1 MKKFIL
7 IFIIFVFNMIAFSG
21 IVYVHSVSANI
32 PQNLFEYTGSRSNMI
47 YYLELFNDGEEKG
60 YLVSGWFFTPVK
72 PIEKTKILI
81 EYDNFKFEY
90 NIDNKIS
97 KIYSDIPLHLIICPS
112 NSEIKI
118 GEIYLPNND
127 NEKRNTKDVIKN
139 IPKIQEMGIF
149 TFTIENGEVLL
160 KNLFDQNEEIYI
172 LINAGIRKTGG
183 FSIDIKSYEIKNS
196 QIVIEGEL
204 KEPSKNEIVTQA
216 FTFPSIQIKIGKLKP
231 GNYVIKANIKNLGIF
246 TKTIEIK

>member
-1 MKKFIL
+1 MKKFIFIFFIFAFNL
-7 IFIIFVFNMIAFSG
+7 ITFSG

-60 YLVSGWFFTPVK
+60 YLVSGWFFTPAK
-72 PIEKTKILI
+72 PIEKTKIII

-90 NIDNKIS
+90 NVDNEIS
-97 KIYSDIPLHLIICPS
+97 NIYSDIPLHLIICPS
-112 NSEIKI
+112 NSKIKI
-118 GEIYLPNND
+118 GEIYIPYND
-127 NEKRNTKDVIKN
+127 EKYTNELIKN
-139 IPKIQEMGIF
+139 FPKIQEMGIF

>member
-7 IFIIFVFNMIAFSG
+7 ILLIFAFNLIAFSG

-47 YYLELFNDGEEKG
+47 YYLELFNDGKEKG
-60 YLVSGWFFTPVK
+60 YLVSGWFFTPAK
-72 PIEKTKILI
+72 PIEKTKIII

-90 NIDNKIS
+90 ELENEIS

-112 NSEIKI
+112 NSRIKV
-118 GEIYLPNND
+118 GEFYIPFKNN
-127 NEKRNTKDVIKN
+127 NEDKAELIIN

-149 TFTIENGEVLL
+149 TFTIENGEVIL
-160 KNLFDQNEEIYI
+160 KDSFNQNEEIYI

-183 FSIDIKSYEIKNS
+183 FSLEINTYEIKNN
-196 QIVIEGEL
+196 QIVIEGEF
-204 KEPSKNEIVTQA
+204 KEPSKDQVVTQA
-216 FTFPSIQIKIGKLKP
+216 FSFPSVQIKIGKLKP

-246 TKTIEIK
+246 SKTIEVK